1 MSTPAGTDRPG
12 RPVGG
17 EADDADGGPNRRAP
31 LAAPEPSR
39 GSPAMALVVTA
50 FALYLTYGLVVMDA
64 NTSSEGGPGPRFFPA
79 LVLVLAWAVTAG
91 LWVDVVRQ
99 RRAARRERDTG
110 SVGGA
115 PEPAPARSATDDA
128 GAGTAGLAPEGAGTV
143 PGGAG
148 DDRPTAPT
156 DWRSVALVAATFAVF
171 IAVLVPLGWLLAGTW
186 LFWGTAQ
193 ALGSRRRLFD
203 LGVALAVASVVQLAF
218 RAGLGLNL
226 PAGVLGL

>member
-17 EADDADGGPNRRAP
+17 EAGDDARAP

-39 GSPAMALVVTA
+39 GSPAMALVVTG

-64 NTSSEGGPGPRFFPA
+64 NASSEGGPGPRFFPV
-79 LVLVLAWAVTAG
+79 LVLVLAWAVALG
-91 LWVDVVRQ
+91 LWVDAARQ
-99 RRAARRERDTG
+99 RRAARREGARSTTG
-110 SVGGA
+110 SPTGSA
-115 PEPAPARSATDDA
+115 AEPAPARSVTDDA

-143 PGGAG
+143 PGGAD

-156 DWRSVALVAATFAVF
+156 DWRSVVLVAAVFAVF
-171 IAVLVPLGWLLAGTW
+171 TAVLVPLGWLLAGTW